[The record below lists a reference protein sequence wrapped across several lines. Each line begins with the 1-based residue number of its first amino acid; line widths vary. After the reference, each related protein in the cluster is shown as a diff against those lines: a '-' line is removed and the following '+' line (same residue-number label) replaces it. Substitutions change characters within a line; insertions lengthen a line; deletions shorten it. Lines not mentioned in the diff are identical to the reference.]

1 MKAQQ
6 LATIWLSLVFCVQG
20 QHVVSYGQRV
30 SGSAQPFVF
39 NQGVVR
45 PENLIA
51 TSQYSNAPPNPRE
64 LPNLRIPAP
73 ALEIGQ
79 NFRRPDGQYG
89 VGSIFENGRTS
100 IPVGASVASG
110 RSSLSDQLG
119 LGNVFLERA
128 AGAGLQGGYRRI
140 VRLRKRAADESLD
153 IPAFDKEGEELK
165 FESTEN
171 KETLVSDAGLGATLS
186 APLEEPAPITKQW
199 QYDGGYKYRLAKAA
213 IKSNPR
219 KGISFKIRDGEYKV
233 GSVYDSTSLPLS
245 LEKRQAPPTKKFLPA
260 ISSEVSSSRSKAFR
274 GVPKRGELPT
284 GISFKKP
291 EGAYGIG
298 SIFGKGTPVG
308 FEHLH
313 HLAKRQ
319 AVGSGK
325 VTAVIVEFD
334 KDAENRAPVNPPASS
349 QFRPGFGFN
358 VQVPPNLDERTSKL
372 VLKNVVYRKRPG
384 ALKPAVISDPPK
396 KARPKKFQTASRF
409 H

>member
-1 MKAQQ
+1 
-6 LATIWLSLVFCVQG
+6 ATIWLSFVFCVQG
-20 QHVVSYGQRV
+20 QQVVSYGQRV

-51 TSQYSNAPPNPRE
+51 SAQYSNAPPNPRE

-100 IPVGASVASG
+100 IPAGATVASG
-110 RSSLSDQLG
+110 RSSLTDQLG
-119 LGNVFLERA
+119 LGNVFVERA

-140 VRLRKRAADESLD
+140 VRLRRRAADESLD

-171 KETLVSDAGLGATLS
+171 KETLVSDAGLDATLS

-233 GSVYDSTSLPLS
+233 GSVYDSASLPLS
-245 LEKRQAPPTKKFLPA
+245 LEKRQAPPNKKFVPA
-260 ISSEVSSSRSKAFR
+260 ISTEVSSSRSKVFR

-291 EGAYGIG
+291 EGA
-298 SIFGKGTPVG
+298 
-308 FEHLH
+308 
-313 HLAKRQ
+313 
-319 AVGSGK
+319 
-325 VTAVIVEFD
+325 
-334 KDAENRAPVNPPASS
+334 
-349 QFRPGFGFN
+349 
-358 VQVPPNLDERTSKL
+358 
-372 VLKNVVYRKRPG
+372 
-384 ALKPAVISDPPK
+384 
-396 KARPKKFQTASRF
+396 
-409 H
+409 